1 MGRLIVEDGGSWSGG
16 GSAFLS
22 NISYA
27 MQRMPALSNL
37 SEDVVLIPRNVP
49 ANHRKPKTHRF
60 VMAPQNAWPW
70 SLRIGDNLERTK
82 MTALRG
88 ATEYF
93 VRKSDGLIR
102 ISSAIPVR
110 GKNGQQVSPILHNVL
125 DEGYEAALRA
135 STGTTVPGASG
146 AVVSVGSMNGYRNF
160 ERLLD
165 GYAIYR
171 QQGGALPLFLAGTP
185 SNAALVRRLYLKA
198 DEIPDVTIRAA
209 TLSRPESLA
218 AMRDA
223 AAVILPS
230 LVEASPV
237 AALEAASLCANVLCS
252 DIVGHREI
260 LEQATF
266 GLWGGQYFDAV
277 SLLAISRALHQALD
291 SSTLNREPVLG
302 RSAAR
307 EDLRLRWATRLS
319 SWVGGRY
326 GRI

>member
-1 MGRLIVEDGGSWSGG
+1 MGRLIVEDGGTWSGG

-22 NISYA
+22 NVAYA
-27 MQRMPALSNL
+27 IQRLPELSKL
-37 SEDVVLIPRNVP
+37 SEDIVLIPRNVP
-49 ANHRKPKTHRF
+49 TNHRKPRTHRF
-60 VMAPQNAWPW
+60 VLAPQNAWPW
-70 SLRIGDNLERTK
+70 SLRIGDSRERMK

-110 GKNGQQVSPILHNVL
+110 GKSGQQVSPILHNVL
-125 DEGYEAALRA
+125 DEGYEAALRSA
-135 STGTTVPGASG
+135 AGTTVPGARG

-171 QQGGALPLFLAGTP
+171 RQGGALPLLLAGTP
-185 SNAALVRRLYLKA
+185 SNAALVRRLHRKA
-198 DEIPDVTIRAA
+198 DQVPGVTIRAS

-237 AALEAASLCANVLCS
+237 AALEATSLCANVLCS

-260 LEQATF
+260 LEHVAPA
-266 GLWGGQYFDAV
+266 GPGGQFFDAV
-277 SLLAISRALHQALD
+277 SSAAISQALHQALD
-291 SSTLNREPVLG
+291 SSTHGLQAVLG
-302 RSAAR
+302 RFASR
-307 EDLRLRWATRLS
+307 EDLRLQWATRLS
-319 SWVGGRY
+319 SWLVCRY
-326 GRI
+326 GRS